1 MPPIW
6 TSFSD
11 DYIIQRVDGRAV
23 LGVPIR
29 IRATPAARNS
39 MPYDQR
45 PPCAGNASCIP
56 ICPIGAKYDA
66 SVHVRKAISAGAI
79 LQSESVVTR
88 LHVEG
93 DGSVKRVTYRPWNGN
108 EQTVSGKL
116 VIVAANAIET
126 SKLLLLSNDVL
137 EKGVANA
144 GDQVGRNLMDDLQK
158 SLFAKLADPVFP
170 FRGPPSTAGI
180 EDFRDGP
187 FRRHAGAFRIS
198 LDNDGWFSK
207 SSPYNEAEQLVQE
220 GLFGSEL
227 QQALRDSVLRQIRL
241 SCSTEVLPDPNN
253 RVTISNLL
261 DSPGIPRPRLTF
273 AAAKYTLDALDRAL
287 DAMAEIVA
295 LAGGAICSV
304 GGIGG
309 AGDMLGTC
317 RMGADRTKAVVD
329 GAGRSF
335 DHSNLY
341 IVGSSTFPTCGS
353 ANPTLTI
360 AAPALRT
367 ADHILRTTA

>member
-1 MPPIW
+1 MESERTGHSPTPTSSLGLAWRKRSWELPATMNNGPTNLHGAFRSKSFPMPPIW

-126 SKLLLLSNDVL
+126 PKLLLLSNDIL
-137 EKGVANA
+137 ENGVANA
-144 GDQVGRNLMDDLQK
+144 GDQVGRNLMDHLQK

-227 QQALRDSVLRQIRL
+227 QQALRDSVLRQIR
-241 SCSTEVLPDPNN
+241 SVA
-253 RVTISNLL
+253 
-261 DSPGIPRPRLTF
+261 RPRFCRIRT
-273 AAAKYTLDALDRAL
+273 
-287 DAMAEIVA
+287 
-295 LAGGAICSV
+295 
-304 GGIGG
+304 IG
-309 AGDMLGTC
+309 
-317 RMGADRTKAVVD
+317 
-329 GAGRSF
+329 
-335 DHSNLY
+335 
-341 IVGSSTFPTCGS
+341 
-353 ANPTLTI
+353 
-360 AAPALRT
+360 
-367 ADHILRTTA
+367 